1 MDGAQFESTFH
12 NPWVALLIGTAVS
25 LDVIALTFCS
35 THIYRAD
42 PRTWRRWAK
51 YNACWHAGLLL
62 TYLILIDVF
71 AVAAQYLGL
80 LLTFDLPPWLAV
92 FKTPWEWFRDRFNS
106 HIVVYAAALA
116 MMYVWFQYT
125 SKIISRPTS
134 PDPKESPFFL
144 RKHFYRHQAK
154 LRDPNSRVFWNL
166 SACLV
171 AVDMLALAA
180 VVKSG
185 EKLIQFPEG
194 INARETTIHQLNER
208 VSQSFNPTFLAATIT
223 VTIAVF
229 VVVWLLCLLSA
240 YLSRRFWSDLASS
253 DSFGQGAVAATF
265 IVVLLRLLEP
275 LVIFYFIVHSMAFL
289 ATGVPL
295 HSPAFLL
302 GSSFLVAALVQ
313 YSKFSE
319 IVAAARDQ
327 VETSSLR
334 EKEHL
339 NDQK

>member
-1 MDGAQFESTFH
+1 MDTGTFTSTFH
-12 NPWVALLIGTAVS
+12 SPLVALLIGTAVS

-35 THIYRAD
+35 AHIYQAE
-42 PRTWRRWAK
+42 PKTWRRWAK
-51 YNACWHAGLLL
+51 YHACWHAGLLL
-62 TYLILIDVF
+62 TYLVAIDVL
-71 AVAAQYLGL
+71 AVVAQYFGL
-80 LLTFDLPPWLAV
+80 FLNNFNLPDYLHFLHA
-92 FKTPWEWFRDRFNS
+92 PWEWFRDRFNS
-106 HIVVYAAALA
+106 HVVVYAATLA
-116 MMYVWFQYT
+116 MAYVWFQYT
-125 SKIISRPTS
+125 TKIVSKPTK

-144 RKHFYRHQAK
+144 RRLFSRWKDR
-154 LRDPNSRVFWNL
+154 LTDSNSRVFWNL

-194 INARETTIHQLNER
+194 VNVRETTIFELNER
-208 VSQSFNPTFLAATIT
+208 VVNSFNTTFLAATIT

-229 VVVWLLCLLSA
+229 VIVGMLCLLSA
-240 YLSRRFWSDLASS
+240 YLSRRFWSDLARS
-253 DSFGQGAVAATF
+253 DSTRQSEMAATF

-275 LVIFYFIVHSMAFL
+275 LVIFYFIVHSMAFM

-313 YSKFSE
+313 YAKFSE
-319 IVAAARDQ
+319 IIAAAHEQ
-327 VETSSLR
+327 VLSI
-334 EKEHL
+334 KERKQEES
-339 NDQK
+339 NS